1 MGGGVKINKVA
12 YLNKE
17 DITGKV
23 LLNVHAENGYIVNST
38 YDDINIDTNNV
49 LVSVGIGNS
58 DTKFNSYSMEIPG
71 AIPIPESI
79 TGDFTFSCW
88 AKYDSRSGNGVCL
101 QTYPIFNRYA
111 IGYEFNDQNSGD
123 KQHDVYMGY
132 LGNFEHFKYIT
143 PMKYTWM
150 HIAITKKDKVCYIFR
165 DGELL
170 LSGSISDNFVTS
182 LLANPQLSASIEYYG
197 DDIVVIKD
205 QCLWTEN
212 FTPPTEPLIGYN
224 MKHNQIIWETSAYKQ
239 RFNKVKIY

>member
-1 MGGGVKINKVA
+1 MKIHKVA
-12 YLNKE
+12 YLNKD

-88 AKYDSRSGNGVCL
+88 TKYSSRSGNGVCL
-101 QTYPIFNRYA
+101 QTYPNFNHYS

-123 KQHDVYMGY
+123 KHHDVYIEQSPENY
-132 LGNFEHFKYIT
+132 NPFKYIT

-150 HIAITKKDKVCYIFR
+150 HVAITKKDKVCYIFR

-170 LSGSISDNFVTS
+170 LSGSVSDTFVAQ

-224 MKHNQIIWETSAYKQ
+224 MKHNQISWETSAYKQ

>member
-1 MGGGVKINKVA
+1 MA
-12 YLNKE
+12 YLSKD

-23 LLNVHAENGYIVNST
+23 LLNVHAENGYVINST
-38 YDDINIDTNNV
+38 YDDIHVDTNNV
-49 LVSVGIGNS
+49 MIRDGIGNS
-58 DTKFNSYSMEIPG
+58 DTKFNSYSMQIPG
-71 AIPIPESI
+71 AIPISESI

-88 AKYDSRSGNGVCL
+88 TKYKSGPGNGVCL
-101 QTYPIFNRYA
+101 QTYPNYNNFC

-123 KQHDVYMGY
+123 THHDVYM
-132 LGNFEHFKYIT
+132 LVSGNLDPIKWLT
-143 PMKYTWM
+143 TMKYTWM
-150 HIAITKKDKVCYIFR
+150 HIAITKKDKVVYIFR

-170 LSGSISDNFVTS
+170 LSSSVPDSVVTS

-224 MKHNQIIWETSAYKQ
+224 MKYNQIIWQTSAYKQ